1 MAFLPQ
7 KGGGLFT
14 IDPNA
19 SPEQIARKRELL
31 AAMMPQ
37 FGNARYVGQGIGQL
51 ATGIAMG
58 RQNRQLDKIENTN
71 RDKISGMFD
80 SLFSGGGSGSAPIAP
95 QTGGPITSGPINPN
109 SPQAIGNDAMV
120 ALGKRSPYADAI
132 ANVESAGSGDYS
144 AVGPE
149 TGKGRAYGRYQVM
162 DFNIG
167 PWTEKYLGKRM
178 TPEEF
183 LANPQAQDAVF
194 KGEFD
199 GYVAKYGNPQDA
211 ASMWFSGRPMSQAGN
226 ASDGYNTVPQYVDKF
241 NAAMGGTPSVAKAG
255 GSMDI
260 KTLAEIAAS
269 PYASAGQKAV
279 AQALLQQQMQ
289 AMDPNY
295 SLDLEKKRLEIDKL
309 RNPQKYAGG
318 AGSVGAQEILDDG
331 TIIQS
336 TPYGPRVF
344 APDGRE
350 LKGQEAA
357 AAVRAARDYTVQNQT
372 EIYRGRRSGTL
383 GADIELGGEAAA
395 VEDIAKASVEAGVS
409 AWESYGKLQTSLANI
424 DEAIAAIDS
433 GAKSG
438 LVYNMLPSVTEASA
452 ALESAMNRMGLD
464 VVGAVTF
471 GALSEGE
478 LKLAL
483 ATAVPQNLEP
493 EQLRSWLVKRRD
505 AQAKAAAMAA
515 DAAQFLTVP
524 GNTINDWIAKNRG
537 EKAAQPSGAAT
548 HRYNPETGQI
558 EAVQ

>member
-7 KGGGLFT
+7 SGGGLFT

-19 SPEQIARKRELL
+19 TPEQLARKRELL

-37 FGNARYVGQGIGQL
+37 FGNARYVGQGVGQL

-58 RQNRQLDKIENTN
+58 RQRRQMDKIEGAN
-71 RDKISGMFD
+71 RDKITDMFD
-80 SLFSGGGSGSAPIAP
+80 RLFSGGGGSTPPFVASGGSSYTPP
-95 QTGGPITSGPINPN
+95 DPN
-109 SPQAIGNDAMV
+109 SPEGIAGDAMV

-132 ANVESAGSGDYS
+132 ASVESAGSGDYK
-144 AVGPE
+144 AVGPD

-178 TPEEF
+178 TPQEF
-183 LANPQAQDAVF
+183 LNDPQAQDAVF
-194 KGEFD
+194 NGEFG
-199 GYVAKYGNPQDA
+199 GYVEKYGNPQDA
-211 ASMWFSGRPMSQAGN
+211 ASMWFSGRPMAQAGN

-241 NAAMGGTPSVAKAG
+241 NAAMGGTPTATKAG
-255 GSMDI
+255 SGMDL

-269 PYASAGQKAV
+269 PYASAGQRTM

-295 SLDLEKKRLEIDKL
+295 SLDLERKRLEIDKL

-318 AGSVGAQEILDDG
+318 AGTVGAQEILDDG

-357 AAVRAARDYTVQNQT
+357 AAVRSARDYTVQNQT

-395 VEDIAKASVEAGVS
+395 VEDIAKASVEAGMG

-424 DEAIAAIDS
+424 DDAIAAIDG

-478 LKLAL
+478 LRLAL
-483 ATAVPQNLEP
+483 ATAVPQNLDP
-493 EQLRSWLVKRRD
+493 AQLRSWLVKRRD

-537 EKAAQPSGAAT
+537 AGRESAKAT
-548 HRYNPETGQI
+548 HRFNPQTGQI

>member
-31 AAMMPQ
+31 AAMMPK
-37 FGNARYVGQGIGQL
+37 FGNARYVGEGVGQL

-95 QTGGPITSGPINPN
+95 HTGGPITSGPINPN

-132 ANVESAGSGDYS
+132 ASVESAGSGDYS

-289 AMDPNY
+289 AMDPRNA
-295 SLDLEKKRLEIDKL
+295 LELQLLKKQVEDYGKPKPATPTDDMREYEYAKSQGYQGTFQDFMVEMRRAGAANQTVTVGGENNVPANDAALRKKLGEKEGEVWASYLE
-309 RNPQKYAGG
+309 
-318 AGSVGAQEILDDG
+318 AGSVSAGTVQDMQLLDEIITMAPQGPISGRLAGAFPGVNSAADAFNSVVKRVAPTLRAPGSGSTSDIEYDGMLKSLPQLAARPEANRAIAAMMKAKAQINVQRAEI
-331 TIIQS
+331 
-336 TPYGPRVF
+336 
-344 APDGRE
+344 
-350 LKGQEAA
+350 
-357 AAVRAARDYTVQNQT
+357 VRAAQND
-372 EIYRGRRSGTL
+372 EIGVKEARRLMS
-383 GADIELGGEAAA
+383 EL
-395 VEDIAKASVEAGVS
+395 D
-409 AWESYGKLQTSLANI
+409 Q
-424 DEAIAAIDS
+424 
-433 GAKSG
+433 KSI
-438 LVYNMLPSVTEASA
+438 MTP
-452 ALESAMNRMGLD
+452 
-464 VVGAVTF
+464 
-471 GALSEGE
+471 E
-478 LKLAL
+478 LKAILGQL
-483 ATAVPQNLEP
+483 GPVQSQGGDGLSPEERKYLGLE
-493 EQLRSWLVKRRD
+493 
-505 AQAKAAAMAA
+505 
-515 DAAQFLTVP
+515 
-524 GNTINDWIAKNRG
+524 
-537 EKAAQPSGAAT
+537 
-548 HRYNPETGQI
+548 
-558 EAVQ
+558 